1 MECLRESYDPIIGEF
16 TDYKELV
23 ERVVAQIDGAEN
35 CLDIG
40 AGTGNTTIELH
51 RKAPKRHVHAVDVN
65 HNMLRKLHTKLEQHP
80 GYSERTTI
88 IHGDCITALAGFQD
102 ETFDACVMMNVLFA
116 LDNPVECLTEVR
128 RVLKYGGVLS
138 LSTSRNSTN
147 IHKLFGKIKEEIED
161 LRKWEEK
168 KDLYKSAYDRNIE
181 MEPIVVRYSE
191 GDIRRYIERAG
202 FGNRGPNLRLC
213 MLIVS

>member
-1 MECLRESYDPIIGEF
+1 
-16 TDYKELV
+16 
-23 ERVVAQIDGAEN
+23 
-35 CLDIG
+35 
-40 AGTGNTTIELH
+40 
-51 RKAPKRHVHAVDVN
+51 
-65 HNMLRKLHTKLEQHP
+65 
-80 GYSERTTI
+80 
-88 IHGDCITALAGFQD
+88 
-102 ETFDACVMMNVLFA
+102 MMNVLFA

-202 FGNRGPNLRLC
+202 FEIEAQSPPLYVDCVLVYKAVKKKKPVVRL
-213 MLIVS
+213 MDEPG